1 LTGENYTVS
10 LLRAGTVRHL
20 KEKIATLGG
29 PTAAVQCLL
38 HRGER
43 MEDGKRLST
52 FDFLAKEALRL
63 TTTHSQNA
71 SQTLDFTQHM
81 GESVGRL
88 LDENERTAGD
98 FMPFFNAAVEELVTE
113 LLECC
118 GNVARDQRKSTVAGD
133 GSHFYPKIHS
143 IPPFFCSRTLVR
155 SRYCLCVRLRCDP
168 TLSPRRYPIK

>member
-1 LTGENYTVS
+1 VS

-43 MEDGKRLST
+43 MEDGKRLAT
-52 FDFLAKEALRL
+52 FDFQAKEALRL

-81 GESVGRL
+81 GESIGRL
-88 LDENERTAGD
+88 LDENERTAGG
-98 FMPFFNAAVEELVTE
+98 FIPFFNAAMEELVTE

-118 GNVARDQRKSTVAGD
+118 GNVTRDQRKSTVAGD
-133 GSHFYPKIHS
+133 GSHFYPNS
-143 IPPFFCSRTLVR
+143 LNFPLFFSARERCQIAVMPLCEALLR
-155 SRYCLCVRLRCDP
+155 SDIVP
-168 TLSPRRYPIK
+168 SAVSSNQMSEI